1 MILGYGRSLYHLIFD
16 NSPSEELRRAIY
28 QIDMDFDYVE
38 QGYGDW
44 SVIQQ
49 DYEQLIATS
58 YDYQQWTDGK
68 IQ

>member
-1 MILGYGRSLYHLIFD
+1 
-16 NSPSEELRRAIY
+16 
-28 QIDMDFDYVE
+28 MDFDYVE